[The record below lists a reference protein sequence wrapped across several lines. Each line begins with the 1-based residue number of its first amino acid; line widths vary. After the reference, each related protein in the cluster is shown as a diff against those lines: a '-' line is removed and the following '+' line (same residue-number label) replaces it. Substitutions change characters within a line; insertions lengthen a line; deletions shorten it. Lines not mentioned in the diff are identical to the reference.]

1 MEDSHYTV
9 VQVRHQ
15 QDVVVRSQET
25 EGTRYGFRQLSF
37 QLRELGRVREER
49 GSFPSSC
56 SLTGSAGSPE
66 RHASRLKQTD
76 SSLLDHL
83 DDVAGTD
90 GQRGVALCHAMN
102 RTRHSIEGMI
112 RRVSLYSH
120 HFMISPFPNV
130 VTRNTHIC
138 RIVEA

>member
-1 MEDSHYTV
+1 MEDSHYTE

-25 EGTRYGFRQLSF
+25 EGMRYGFWQLSF
-37 QLRELGRVREER
+37 QLREPGQVREER

-56 SLTGSAGSPE
+56 SLPGSAGSPE
-66 RHASRLKQTD
+66 RLASRLKQTD
-76 SSLLDHL
+76 SSLFDHL
-83 DDVAGTD
+83 DDGAGTN
-90 GQRGVALCHAMN
+90 GQRSIALCHAMN
-102 RTRHSIEGMI
+102 QTRHGIEGVI

-130 VTRNTHIC
+130 VTRSTHTC
-138 RIVEA
+138 RIEEA

>member
-9 VQVRHQ
+9 VQVRYQ
-15 QDVVVRSQET
+15 QDVVVCSQET
-25 EGTRYGFRQLSF
+25 ERTRYGFRQLSF

-56 SLTGSAGSPE
+56 SVPGSAGSPE
-66 RHASRLKQTD
+66 RYVSRLKRTN

-90 GQRGVALCHAMN
+90 GQRSIALCHAMN
-102 RTRHSIEGMI
+102 RTRHGIEGMI
-112 RRVSLYSH
+112 RRVALYSH

>member
-56 SLTGSAGSPE
+56 SVHGSAGSPE
-66 RHASRLKQTD
+66 RHASGLKQTWTTLPEPMANEV
-76 SSLLDHL
+76 LL
-83 DDVAGTD
+83 
-90 GQRGVALCHAMN
+90 CAMQ
-102 RTRHSIEGMI
+102 
-112 RRVSLYSH
+112 
-120 HFMISPFPNV
+120 
-130 VTRNTHIC
+130 
-138 RIVEA
+138 